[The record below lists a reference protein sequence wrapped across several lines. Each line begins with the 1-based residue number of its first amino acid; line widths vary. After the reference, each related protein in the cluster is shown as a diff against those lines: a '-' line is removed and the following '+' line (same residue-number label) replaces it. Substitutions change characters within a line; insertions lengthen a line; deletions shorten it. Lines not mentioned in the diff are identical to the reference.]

1 MSAAENIPLEDIP
14 SPSAANEVDD
24 RPTVQITIEL
34 HEVTDEAIRTL
45 QRDPNLYER
54 NGSLVRVHRAEAPKR
69 GKRAPLVEGS
79 PAIDKLPFASLRE
92 RMTKA
97 AVFERYDK
105 RANDGKGAWQRCS
118 PSPMLVE
125 SVYARG
131 HWPGIPR
138 LAGILEAPSLRP
150 DGSLIQSPGYDAATG
165 YLYVPNLSFPT
176 VAARPTQADAQAALA
191 ELADVFVDFP
201 FRDDAARYVPIA
213 ALLTLLA
220 RPAILGSVPG
230 FVVDAA
236 TPGTGKTLSLDA
248 VAIIA
253 TGRSAGRMTFPEGR
267 NRNEELE
274 KVLASF
280 ALQGAALINFD
291 NVSDAFGGDAL
302 NKVLTST
309 DTVDF
314 RVLGK
319 SEVVSVVWRAVV
331 VASGNNVYV
340 QGDTSRRMLTAR
352 LESPLENPEERT
364 GFQHSN
370 LLAWVSAHR
379 ARLVCAAL
387 TVLRA
392 FVVADRPRGGCAE
405 WGSFE
410 AWAALVPPAIV
421 FAGGA
426 NVLDARVTAS
436 SIVEDP
442 DRAAHRIIIADLP
455 RLDHAGRGMKTADII
470 AALYPPER
478 QRGQPCPPDGF
489 DDLREALE
497 NMTNTPPGKVPGAK
511 QVGNQLRRFLK
522 RVVGGKMLASQLD
535 RKGIVLWSVQ

>member
-1 MSAAENIPLEDIP
+1 
-14 SPSAANEVDD
+14 
-24 RPTVQITIEL
+24 
-34 HEVTDEAIRTL
+34 
-45 QRDPNLYER
+45 
-54 NGSLVRVHRAEAPKR
+54 
-69 GKRAPLVEGS
+69 
-79 PAIDKLPFASLRE
+79 
-92 RMTKA
+92 
-97 AVFERYDK
+97 
-105 RANDGKGAWQRCS
+105 
-118 PSPMLVE
+118 
-125 SVYARG
+125 
-131 HWPGIPR
+131 
-138 LAGILEAPSLRP
+138 
-150 DGSLIQSPGYDAATG
+150 LIQSPGYDAATG

-319 SEVVSVVWRAVV
+319 SEVVSVVW
-331 VASGNNVYV
+331 
-340 QGDTSRRMLTAR
+340 
-352 LESPLENPEERT
+352 PLENPEERT

-489 DDLREALE
+489 DDRREALE